1 MQVVLFN
8 DLVYIFENDL
18 VKRKMY
24 FIWNGLTKQV
34 NNNFLNVH
42 DFLELMLYF
51 HG

>member
-24 FIWNGLTKQV
+24 FISNGLAKQV
-34 NNNFLNVH
+34 NKQLFKCA
-42 DFLELMLYF
+42 
-51 HG
+51 